1 MRKNRWDDWLTK
13 VGILR
18 IDRYI
23 IGQFLGTF
31 LFTIALIMAIIVAID
46 IQEKLDIIMD
56 PMVSRAVIIRYYIAL
71 IPYFSVLLTPLFIFL
86 SVVFFTSKL
95 AARSEIIAMQA
106 AGMSFNRLL
115 YPYMISAGIVA
126 LVSFVFSSEIIPK
139 LNVHRV
145 SFEDTYVSPD
155 RKVVT
160 DRNLQVMIG
169 PGEVAF
175 FSTFETDNNVG
186 YNFSLEKYEDNKL
199 VSRMTGQTI
208 TYDSLFHWTAHNYQI
223 RNFEGLVEE
232 VHSGDQLDTTLLITP
247 SDIVVAWQGGDQMT
261 TSELHD
267 YVQKQKKR
275 GVGNIQ
281 AFQVEF
287 HRRFASIPAAFIL
300 TLIGVALSARKAKGG
315 TGVNIAIGLVLSFS
329 YILLFM
335 ISTSYAV
342 SGALSPLMAAW
353 LPNLIFLPIAFL
365 CYLKAP
371 R

>member
-1 MRKNRWDDWLTK
+1 MRKNWRNDLLRK
-13 VGILR
+13 VGILS

-31 LFTIALIMAIIVAID
+31 IFTLSLIMAIIVAID
-46 IQEKLDIIMD
+46 VQEKLDVILS
-56 PMVSRAVIIRYYIAL
+56 PEVGSMVILKYYIAL
-71 IPYFSVLLTPLFIFL
+71 IPYFSVLLSPLFIFL

-95 AARSEIIAMQA
+95 ASRSEIIAMQA

-115 YPYMISAGIVA
+115 RPYMVSALIIA
-126 LVSFVFSSEIIPK
+126 AVSFVFSSEIIPK
-139 LNVHRV
+139 LNVYRV
-145 SFEDTYVSPD
+145 SFEDTYVYPD
-155 RKVVT
+155 MKVVM
-160 DRNLQVMIG
+160 DRNLQVMVG

-175 FSTFETDNNVG
+175 FSTFESDNNTG
-186 YNFSLEKYEDNKL
+186 YNFSLEKYEENTL
-199 VSRMTGQTI
+199 VSRLTGQSI
-208 TYDSLFHWTAHNYQI
+208 TYDSLYHWTVNNYHI
-223 RNFEGLVEE
+223 RDFEGLVEKNR
-232 VHSGDQLDTTLLITP
+232 SGDQLDTMLLITP

-261 TSELHD
+261 TGELYD

-281 AFQVEF
+281 SFQVEY

-300 TLIGVALSARKAKGG
+300 TLIGVALSARKVKGG
-315 TGVNIAIGLVLSFS
+315 TGVNIAIGLLLSFS

-342 SGALSPLMAAW
+342 SGALAPLLAAW
-353 LPNLIFLPIAFL
+353 LPNLIFLPIALF
-365 CYLKAP
+365 CYLRAP